1 MLLARFFGVSHMVRP
16 DRVRGELPTSREAY
30 RNLIDIALPSVAEMV
45 LTSLIGSI
53 DTMMVG
59 TIGTSAIASVGLV
72 SQPRMLMLC
81 LFMALNIGVTAV
93 VARRKGEGRRDD
105 ANRTLKSALIVEFFL
120 SLVMMALVI
129 PLANPL
135 MRLAGA

>member
-81 LFMALNIGVTAV
+81 LFMALNIGVTASWRAER
-93 VARRKGEGRRDD
+93 ARDGATTRIRRSE
-105 ANRTLKSALIVEFFL
+105 ARWPWNFSC
-120 SLVMMALVI
+120 
-129 PLANPL
+129 P
-135 MRLAGA
+135 